1 MLNSENLSR
10 KTYDYSMKKSQA
22 ISLKNHPL
30 LYSRYHIC
38 DRRKEEWKKSKLIRK
53 SQNYKHVSP
62 LAYCLHILA
71 GRKSLCTAEKSQG
84 QSLPAHSKR
93 PRQKKLWN
101 DEKNR
106 PFPPSLFSCKKNQ
119 WRKKIKEGASSTFN
133 EIILKL
139 LRIFTIWKTILHFT
153 ETFQIDKQSKLK
165 QNM

>member
-1 MLNSENLSR
+1 MVSGKSKTKNPLSKKLLNSENLSR

-62 LAYCLHILA
+62 PCLLLTHPSRPQKPMYC
-71 GRKSLCTAEKSQG
+71 RKSQG

-93 PRQKKLWN
+93 PRQKNL
-101 DEKNR
+101 
-106 PFPPSLFSCKKNQ
+106 
-119 WRKKIKEGASSTFN
+119 
-133 EIILKL
+133 
-139 LRIFTIWKTILHFT
+139 
-153 ETFQIDKQSKLK
+153 
-165 QNM
+165 

>member
-1 MLNSENLSR
+1 MSR

-30 LYSRYHIC
+30 LYSRYHIF

-53 SQNYKHVSP
+53 SQNHKHATS
-62 LAYCLHILA
+62 LASYLHVLA
-71 GRKSLCTAEKSQG
+71 GCKSLCTAEKAKGSAQ
-84 QSLPAHSKR
+84 PAGPLRKR

-139 LRIFTIWKTILHFT
+139 LRIFTI
-153 ETFQIDKQSKLK
+153 
-165 QNM
+165 

>member
-1 MLNSENLSR
+1 MSW
-10 KTYDYSMKKSQA
+10 KTYDYLKKKKFQTSS
-22 ISLKNHPL
+22 IKNHSL
-30 LYSRYHIC
+30 LCSGYNIVIG
-38 DRRKEEWKKSKLIRK
+38 EKKNEK
-53 SQNYKHVSP
+53 SQNLSEKAKIKSKNIYQHVSS
-62 LAYCLHILA
+62 LAYCLHVLA
-71 GRKSLCTAEKSQG
+71 CCKSLCTAEKSQG